1 MNRVKKDIKPV
12 KLWTPDYNKRTPE
25 SLFKTVLKR
34 SEFATRST
42 LALTRPIAPNI
53 EVYANTDV
61 LKTMATGPAVWVFN
75 HQDFSDPVVVGAV
88 AHRLGLPLPRFAAM
102 AELFD
107 EDHPLFAQYV
117 ASNGGFPLDRA
128 ELKAGKKDAITQFF
142 RITDYILTKQK
153 EPIVLF
159 PEGGIFDKPKGYE
172 NKVSDVTDTA
182 MRIAKRN
189 KLPLVVGGLAGT
201 RYLALKAP
209 LPPKMKK
216 VGVALTHVYGYDALP
231 KNANSLRSIM
241 QKEANIALAVS
252 KES

>member
-53 EVYANTDV
+53 EVFANTDV
-61 LKTMATGPAVWVFN
+61 LKTMATGPAVWAFN
-75 HQDFSDPVVVGAV
+75 HLDFSDPVVVGAI
-88 AHRLGLPLPRFAAM
+88 AHRLGLQLPRFAAM

-128 ELKAGKKDAITQFF
+128 ELMSGRLDTVKQFL
-142 RITDYILTKQK
+142 RVTDYILTKLE
-153 EPIVLF
+153 EPLVLF
-159 PEGGIFDKPKGYE
+159 PEGGIYDKPKGYA
-172 NKVSDVTDTA
+172 NKISGVTDTV
-182 MRIAKRN
+182 MKIAKRN
-189 KLPLVVGGLAGT
+189 NVPLVVGGLAGT
-201 RYLALKAP
+201 RYLTIKAP
-209 LPPKMKK
+209 LPGRMKK
-216 VGVALTHVYGYDALP
+216 VGVALTHIFEPDELPENADA
-231 KNANSLRSIM
+231 LRSIM